1 MGKETKIWKEKPKVS
16 YWVAFVMVFPA
27 AENLNRQ
34 LEDLPRADFSYVA
47 ERFDEKVNNWQF
59 CV

>member
-1 MGKETKIWKEKPKVS
+1 MGKEIKIRKEKPKVPYS
-16 YWVAFVMVFPA
+16 VAFVMVFLA

-47 ERFDEKVNNWQF
+47 ERFDEKVNN
-59 CV
+59 